1 MSMQLESVKE
11 TAERFN
17 ISERRVQKLCEEGR
31 IEGAQM
37 ISNVWVIPG
46 SSSKPADERIIS
58 SADGMLSLS
67 ELCKELSISAA
78 TGRNWV
84 KLGKLIPTYKNKRT
98 PFFSSEYVQTMK
110 ADIKSEKKAALK
122 SRRNKKYVSGNE
134 IYNSYVS
141 EKSVNIQTV
150 QSIVRSFE
158 EANVS
163 PAEDFIRAI
172 IAESAIQFILEKKE
186 ETNKSDALFRYIQN
200 ELPEYQEW
208 FLIEDIIEDKKV
220 VEKII
225 NQYPEFFRFSLVY
238 ERTEDVL
245 GLMYISLLNI
255 GDRKATGSY
264 YTPTKVVHRLCQK
277 LFERNNPQKKD
288 VFDPCCGT
296 GNFIIQL
303 PDEIGYEH
311 IYGNDIDSL
320 SVRIARVNFALKYG
334 ISDPSIVYSHITE
347 QDYLSFADDR
357 QFDFIIGNPPWGYDY
372 SDLQKEELRN
382 KYKSAHGN
390 SIESY
395 DVFVEQAVRNLKID
409 GVLSFILPEAILN
422 VKAHK
427 PIREVVLNSCDFQY
441 LDYLGNVFNKVQCPC
456 IILQIQYH
464 GKRFN
469 SIGLCVCDGKREFTI
484 SAEREISS
492 DCISFTTTDEEY
504 AVLQKMDNLPD
515 KITLEG
521 NARFALGIVTGN
533 NKEYISQK
541 KTDENEMVLKG
552 SDLYKY
558 RFKQS
563 TNYLSFKP
571 ESFQQAAPTDC
582 YRAPEKLLYRFICNQ
597 LVFAYDN
604 HQTLSLNSCNI
615 LIPELPELDMKYIL
629 AILNSRTAQFYFK
642 KQFNSVKVLR
652 SHIEHL
658 PIPVIDQQEQRC
670 IIAYVE
676 SIIKAQEDSVIMDL
690 YEKIDRMIARIYNI
704 SDNEYL
710 IIKASMAEEN
720 LFL

>member
-1 MSMQLESVKE
+1 MQLESVKE

-84 KLGKLIPTYKNKRT
+84 KLGKLIPTYNNKRT

-347 QDYLSFADDR
+347 RDYLSFADDR

-372 SDLQKEELRN
+372 SDFQKE
-382 KYKSAHGN
+382 
-390 SIESY
+390 
-395 DVFVEQAVRNLKID
+395 
-409 GVLSFILPEAILN
+409 
-422 VKAHK
+422 
-427 PIREVVLNSCDFQY
+427 
-441 LDYLGNVFNKVQCPC
+441 
-456 IILQIQYH
+456 
-464 GKRFN
+464 
-469 SIGLCVCDGKREFTI
+469 
-484 SAEREISS
+484 
-492 DCISFTTTDEEY
+492 
-504 AVLQKMDNLPD
+504 
-515 KITLEG
+515 
-521 NARFALGIVTGN
+521 
-533 NKEYISQK
+533 
-541 KTDENEMVLKG
+541 
-552 SDLYKY
+552 
-558 RFKQS
+558 
-563 TNYLSFKP
+563 
-571 ESFQQAAPTDC
+571 
-582 YRAPEKLLYRFICNQ
+582 
-597 LVFAYDN
+597 
-604 HQTLSLNSCNI
+604 
-615 LIPELPELDMKYIL
+615 
-629 AILNSRTAQFYFK
+629 
-642 KQFNSVKVLR
+642 
-652 SHIEHL
+652 
-658 PIPVIDQQEQRC
+658 
-670 IIAYVE
+670 
-676 SIIKAQEDSVIMDL
+676 
-690 YEKIDRMIARIYNI
+690 
-704 SDNEYL
+704 
-710 IIKASMAEEN
+710 
-720 LFL
+720 